1 MCVYGRF
8 ICKKYCY
15 GCLWIVACVIALCF
29 KMWRLYYFNQVYAK
43 MICIVVS
50 VAKFDAPF
58 FTSIVGWLVT
68 IPDLSYRTTGSIVLV
83 LSRMARR

>member
-1 MCVYGRF
+1 MEYFIEWFMYVYGNF
-8 ICKKYCY
+8 
-15 GCLWIVACVIALCF
+15 VCVIALCF
-29 KMWRLYYFNQVYAK
+29 KEWRLYYFNQVYAK

-50 VAKFDAPF
+50 VATFDASF

-68 IPDLSYRTTGSIVLV
+68 IPGLNCRMTGSIVLV